1 MKKSVLAM
9 LAVAVLA
16 AAGGYFTAR
25 LVGTDST
32 GTFNRTPAQPDSI
45 EGRRR
50 PDFSHRDLD
59 GRMVSPGDFEGQLLL
74 INFWASWCAPCV
86 EEMPMLSQLQA
97 VYSGRGL
104 KVLGIALDDP
114 GRAADFAAGM
124 ELGYT
129 VLVGEAD
136 VVVTGR
142 RYGNVSGLLP
152 YSVMVDTEGIVRWS
166 HLGALDR
173 ETVEK
178 QVQDALPI
186 K

>member
-1 MKKSVLAM
+1 M

-25 LVGTDST
+25 FVGTDST
-32 GTFNRTPAQPDSI
+32 GALNPVPAQPDSI
-45 EGRRR
+45 EGQRR
-50 PDFSHRDLD
+50 PDFSHRDLE

-86 EEMPMLSQLQA
+86 EEMPMLSRLQEE
-97 VYSGRGL
+97 YSGGRL

-124 ELGYT
+124 ELAYT

-152 YSVMVDTEGIVRWS
+152 YSVLVDTEGIVRWS

-173 ETVEK
+173 ETIEK
-178 QVQDALPI
+178 QVWGASPI